1 MSFIISDTVRDFQ
14 MANAFRR
21 LDLNVEPMEVDE
33 VVPDPEPMEVDPD
46 PATEQAVGS
55 GGDRPTITVVI
66 KVVVDS

>member
-1 MSFIISDTVRDFQ
+1 MSNVVRDLQ
-14 MANAFRR
+14 MANAFQR

-46 PATEQAVGS
+46 PPTEQAVGS

-66 KVVVDS
+66 KVVLDS

>member
-1 MSFIISDTVRDFQ
+1 MSFIFSDTVRDLQ

-21 LDLNVEPMEVDE
+21 LDLNVKPMEVDE

-46 PATEQAVGS
+46 PPTEQAVGS
-55 GGDRPTITVVI
+55 GGDCSTITVVI

>member
-1 MSFIISDTVRDFQ
+1 

-46 PATEQAVGS
+46 PPTEQAVGS
-55 GGDRPTITVVI
+55 GDDRSMITVVI